1 MKICKTKFRTLIVLI
16 ITLAPLTACSSDSE
30 ILNNQP
36 VNPTARTA
44 ALLPETFHKL
54 KETPCFTPTSFL
66 SPTKTSFL

>member
-1 MKICKTKFRTLIVLI
+1 MSVVKVQAVKA
-16 ITLAPLTACSSDSE
+16 ITDRLSTDKEGGPESHNSLTDG
-30 ILNNQP
+30 
-36 VNPTARTA
+36 A